1 MSYID
6 YMSIGVKKLY
16 SVNGHILQSIHPLD
30 KISWELEELR
40 QSWRW
45 QWMGRCG
52 EGRAGRRSRAEG
64 KRVERV
70 AAGGEGVGEVGDL
83 REGEGER
90 GGRRGEECGERG
102 EEEEALGDPEQ
113 LEAEHQFHL
122 DQTAFK

>member
-1 MSYID
+1 MAYID

-16 SVNGHILQSIHPLD
+16 SVNAHILQSIH
-30 KISWELEELR
+30 KISWELEEGR
-40 QSWRW
+40 RSWRW

-52 EGRAGRRSRAEG
+52 EGRGGRRSRAEG
-64 KRVERV
+64 RRGERV

-102 EEEEALGDPEQ
+102 EEEEA
-113 LEAEHQFHL
+113 
-122 DQTAFK
+122 

>member
-1 MSYID
+1 
-6 YMSIGVKKLY
+6 
-16 SVNGHILQSIHPLD
+16 
-30 KISWELEELR
+30 
-40 QSWRW
+40 
-45 QWMGRCG
+45 MGRCG
-52 EGRAGRRSRAEG
+52 EGRGGRRSRAEG

-102 EEEEALGDPEQ
+102 EEEEALDDPEQ

-122 DQTAFK
+122 DQTAWKSEIIRINILIKKSTDQSLSPRNIGRGAKTPIVE